1 MCQVVPPPRRNMFS
15 TSHDVFPIG
24 KLYGASIQPT
34 FCTGVRAVQIEM
46 NKMRLLQNPVQKPAE
61 VSGKRIDNMLAC
73 RVGWFA
79 ARALGRGARHE
90 KPRSPSIA
98 VVFFEGRRRT
108 ADRGL
113 RSVVARARF
122 LRCPG
127 LCCRLPA
134 LCCRYPAHSG
144 PALEMSPGV
153 VLLARSPLPLGA
165 ACSASRVVRTA
176 VELASAVGPTALLL
190 GSLGGCADCGL

>member
-1 MCQVVPPPRRNMFS
+1 MPRFSQLFVPVCELYKSRCDSFKNRLRSRSLPRCLGREL
-15 TSHDVFPIG
+15 I
-24 KLYGASIQPT
+24 
-34 FCTGVRAVQIEM
+34 
-46 NKMRLLQNPVQKPAE
+46 
-61 VSGKRIDNMLAC
+61 NMLAC

-190 GSLGGCADCGL
+190 GRLGGCADCGL

>member
-1 MCQVVPPPRRNMFS
+1 MLALTMCQVVPPPRRNMFS

-46 NKMRLLQNPVQKPAE
+46 NKRCDSFKNRLRSRSLPRCLGRE
-61 VSGKRIDNMLAC
+61 LINMLAC

-153 VLLARSPLPLGA
+153 VLLARS
-165 ACSASRVVRTA
+165 ASRVVRTA